1 MSSFCVMPFYSQENR
16 RFDITPCCLLAAN
29 TDVAKLK
36 QDFLNGGRPADCQKC
51 WNVENTGELS
61 RRMLGNQAITKRYKY
76 TEDQIIQDCKEGKNK
91 IILYQLTTSNLCDQ
105 ACVTCGSYLS
115 TKWAE
120 LEHRAGKQSLPMF
133 QLDLDNID
141 INYSEAHIIAF
152 VGGEPLFDPTNF
164 KILQRLIDH
173 KNYDVI
179 ISFTT
184 NGGSTFN
191 PQQLDIIKKFKT
203 VGFTISIDGIE
214 SVFEYMRWP
223 GRWDQ
228 LQSNIAQYRKLG
240 SVRVSYTVS
249 SVNAWY
255 YDQTVEWFKQNNLE
269 VVNLNPVYWPKWCS
283 LKSMPAKLKQVVKN
297 QNNVLAEFCNIDG
310 DEISVEKFIQTIKEQ
325 DQLRGTDIEQ
335 YMPEFWEVL
344 QSLR

>member
-29 TDVAKLK
+29 TDIPKLK
-36 QDFLNGGRPADCQKC
+36 QDFLNGERPADCQKC
-51 WNVENTGELS
+51 WNVENAGELS
-61 RRMLGNQAITKRYKY
+61 RRVLVNQAITDRYKC
-76 TEDQIIQDCKEGKNK
+76 TEEQILQDCKEGKNK

-105 ACVTCGSYLS
+105 ACVTCGSQCS

-120 LEHRAGKQSLPMF
+120 LESRAGIKTFPLF

-141 INYSEAHIIAF
+141 INYADAHIIAF
-152 VGGEPLFDPTNF
+152 VGGEPMFDPHTF
-164 KILQRLIDH
+164 EILQRLIEH
-173 KNYDVI
+173 ENYDVI

-191 PQQLDIIKKFKT
+191 TQQLETIKKFKT

-223 GRWDQ
+223 GRWDR

-269 VVNLNPVYWPKWCS
+269 VVNLSPVYWPEWCS
-283 LKSMPAKLKQVVKN
+283 FKSMPVKLKQVITN
-297 QNNVLAEFCNIDG
+297 QNNVLAEFCKING
-310 DEISVEKFIQTIKEQ
+310 DELSVEKFIQTIKEQ

-335 YMPEFWEVL
+335 YMPEFWALL
-344 QSLR
+344 QFLN